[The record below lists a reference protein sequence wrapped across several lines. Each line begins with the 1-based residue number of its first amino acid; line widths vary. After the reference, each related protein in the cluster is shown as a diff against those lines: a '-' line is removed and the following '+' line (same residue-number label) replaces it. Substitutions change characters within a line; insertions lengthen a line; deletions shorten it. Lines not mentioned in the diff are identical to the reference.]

1 MLSTLMTGAA
11 VSKDIAICGESEG
24 YSYFPNAGLLALSS
38 PKYAGK
44 WIEDAISPGRF
55 TLSTGVGDKLD
66 LFFTDASG
74 AVGSATS
81 NGAQVIRLGQT
92 KEALAVIVIYPG
104 KIVETYTFVQ
114 SREGAEAIWS
124 SNKYG
129 APILKIS
136 AFRTPCSL
144 LDLE

>member
-1 MLSTLMTGAA
+1 MIRRVATALMLSTLMTGAA

-81 NGAQVIRLGQT
+81 NGAQVQFVVRSCRYQGARIEFTNGKR
-92 KEALAVIVIYPG
+92 PG
-104 KIVETYTFVQ
+104 VE
-114 SREGAEAIWS
+114 RADRS
-124 SNKYG
+124 S
-129 APILKIS
+129 
-136 AFRTPCSL
+136 
-144 LDLE
+144 D